1 MFRDSLSNQ
10 AHYAFVSLRKHPFL
24 FALRRWGET
33 DVFAGY
39 AFVRCSNLAS
49 DGGLGVFP
57 CSGEGDL
64 CSNGELTYIGDVEAA
79 RKQKDKANQP
89 LACGQKRI
97 SGRRFSPCTRKVA

>member
-1 MFRDSLSNQ
+1 MMMMMMVMMMMMMMFRDSLSNQ
-10 AHYAFVSLRKHPFL
+10 AHYSL
-24 FALRRWGET
+24 
-33 DVFAGY
+33 
-39 AFVRCSNLAS
+39 VRCSNLAS

-64 CSNGELTYIGDVEAA
+64 CSNGEVTYIGDVEAA
-79 RKQKDKANQP
+79 RKKKDKAKQT

>member
-1 MFRDSLSNQ
+1 MMMMVMMMMMMMMMFRDSLSNQ
-10 AHYAFVSLRKHPFL
+10 AHYSL
-24 FALRRWGET
+24 
-33 DVFAGY
+33 
-39 AFVRCSNLAS
+39 VRCSNLAS

-64 CSNGELTYIGDVEAA
+64 CSNGEVTYIGDVEAA
-79 RKQKDKANQP
+79 RKKKKDKAKQT

>member
-1 MFRDSLSNQ
+1 MFQDSFSNQ
-10 AHYAFVSLRKHPFL
+10 VH
-24 FALRRWGET
+24 
-33 DVFAGY
+33 Y

-79 RKQKDKANQP
+79 RKKH
-89 LACGQKRI
+89 
-97 SGRRFSPCTRKVA
+97 